1 MILRVTLKML
11 KIRPNKILEIAV
23 ILIPGIAVG
32 LLLSPIMFGRYLVK
46 NEITI
51 QIDPTNI
58 ISILIN
64 VLLVV
69 YVTRILTPKNEEERV
84 EKDLLIKRLEKFEN
98 RLDLNIS
105 KMFAED
111 KLELVFVTRELKSLR
126 QDFNSTVNLLKVNEF
141 VDTEDLVCLGID
153 SLIRDIKDLFT
164 DTPRDGEGVSTD
176 IKIDQGKIIIG
187 SHRRS
192 SIEKTNSDLKA
203 KIFDLVVMINRK

>member
-1 MILRVTLKML
+1 ML